1 MRLLAALLL
10 TASASVAAQP
20 GPPAP
25 VDGERADLDRFV
37 GEWAGGYECEET
49 GRRGTLEFRLAAGAD
64 SVEAAVWMIP
74 HAAPGAP
81 RPAPVPLAVHAVE
94 VRGRSFR
101 GVLDRYEDPELHLP
115 LETAFG
121 GALAAPDRIEG
132 YFHAEGTRIDTVP
145 QCGRW
150 WATRVA
156 DTAAPAHPAPDAFSP

>member
-94 VRGRSFR
+94 VRTSVVIHSIVAMF
-101 GVLDRYEDPELHLP
+101 
-115 LETAFG
+115 
-121 GALAAPDRIEG
+121 I
-132 YFHAEGTRIDTVP
+132 
-145 QCGRW
+145 
-150 WATRVA
+150 VA
-156 DTAAPAHPAPDAFSP
+156 DLYIYLGISFAGIST